1 MEFDDVIQ
9 GKEAKIQTLNN
20 EYNQKMNEL
29 NELNEMI
36 TENDS
41 KYKKIIKDNK
51 DALDSVLRDLKLKE
65 DEYHD
70 LLIQVD
76 NISNKRSEFQ
86 NRVDTLDKEL
96 KSKDDLLKRIIS
108 NLEFS
113 QSEIKRLNGNIID
126 LTENEAILVSNRKYN
141 ILNYKQEEKV
151 TKLIESDEELSSRNS
166 GLKTKVERL
175 SKLSNDLENKVKLL
189 QVKVNY

>member
-1 MEFDDVIQ
+1 METLKEIERLNKKVMEFDDVIQ
-9 GKEAKIQTLNN
+9 GKEAKMQTLNN

-76 NISNKRSEFQ
+76 NISNKKSEFQ

-113 QSEIKRLNGNIID
+113 QSEIKRLNGNIIE
-126 LTENEAILVSNRKYN
+126 LTENEAILVINLKYN
-141 ILNYKQEEKV
+141 YI
-151 TKLIESDEELSSRNS
+151 KL
-166 GLKTKVERL
+166 
-175 SKLSNDLENKVKLL
+175 
-189 QVKVNY
+189 